1 MKSDFFIAVTQL
13 AAERGLPRDTVLG
26 VVEAALVSAYRKEGV
41 GAGHDLSVRLDPGDG
56 EVSVF
61 ILKRVVKTAAAIED
75 DRREITLREAKKVK
89 SDAAVDDVI
98 EIIADFAT
106 AGRIAAQTAKQV
118 VLQRLRE
125 AERELVLSEY
135 TNRVGEIIA
144 GRIER
149 VEPHQVVVN
158 LGRADALMPRDEGVP
173 SERYR
178 PNTTLQFYLAEVAE
192 SSRGPELI
200 LSRAHRNLVRRL
212 FEREVPEVF
221 KGVVEIKAIA
231 REPGSRTK
239 VAVVARQE
247 GVDPVGSCVGL
258 RGFRIQNIVNE
269 LQGEKIDVLPFSDD
283 MHDFLANALS
293 PAQVVKVELE
303 QEDRAAM
310 VVVPDRHLSLAIGRE
325 GQNARLAAKLTGWR
339 IDIRSESEFE
349 LIEEEAAA
357 AAAVA
362 EAAAAEAAASAVADA
377 GAILEAE
384 RAAAAET
391 VAAERA
397 VVEAEAVPEL
407 GEAEA
412 TEEAEEA
419 VVAEA
424 AADAAAVAE
433 EEAEVAEP
441 VAELVEEAAAEAVVE
456 EAEVTE
462 AAAEAAEAMEDAPE
476 PAVVI
481 DEDAEIEELLRLEAE
496 EAAEAALEER
506 EPEPVGISVDDES
519 IWVLPDAVR
528 SPSVLRFAED
538 IMPAERGRT
547 RNDRDRRA
555 DPNAAQTPD
564 NRPRAKRG
572 KRSR

>member
-56 EVSVF
+56 EVSVY
-61 ILKRVVKTAAAIED
+61 ILKRVVKTAAEVED
-75 DRREITLREAKKVK
+75 DRREITLREAKKLQ
-89 SDAAVDDVI
+89 SDVAVDDVI
-98 EIIADFAT
+98 EIVADFAS

-125 AERELVLSEY
+125 AERELVLAEY
-135 TNRVGEIIA
+135 TSRVGEIIA

-158 LGRADALMPRDEGVP
+158 LGRADALMPREEEVP
-173 SERYR
+173 NERYR

-212 FEREVPEVF
+212 FEREVPEVY

-269 LQGEKIDVLPFSDD
+269 LQGEKIDVLPYSDD
-283 MHDFLANALS
+283 VRDFLANALS
-293 PAQVVKVELE
+293 PAQVTKVELE
-303 QEDRAAM
+303 PDGKSALI
-310 VVVPDRHLSLAIGRE
+310 VVPDRHLSLAIGRE

-349 LIEEEAAA
+349 LQAESAAEAAQA
-357 AAAVA
+357 EA
-362 EAAAAEAAASAVADA
+362 EAAAAEAE
-377 GAILEAE
+377 AILEAD
-384 RAAAAET
+384 RAAAVATVEAET
-391 VAAERA
+391 AEAAA
-397 VVEAEAVPEL
+397 VETVEAEAE
-407 GEAEA
+407 ES
-412 TEEAEEA
+412 EEAPEVA
-419 VVAEA
+419 APVAEA
-424 AADAAAVAE
+424 C
-433 EEAEVAEP
+433 
-441 VAELVEEAAAEAVVE
+441 
-456 EAEVTE
+456 
-462 AAAEAAEAMEDAPE
+462 
-476 PAVVI
+476 
-481 DEDAEIEELLRLEAE
+481 R
-496 EAAEAALEER
+496 
-506 EPEPVGISVDDES
+506 
-519 IWVLPDAVR
+519 
-528 SPSVLRFAED
+528 
-538 IMPAERGRT
+538 RGCC
-547 RNDRDRRA
+547 RR
-555 DPNAAQTPD
+555 
-564 NRPRAKRG
+564 R
-572 KRSR
+572 RSRCRR

>member
-56 EVSVF
+56 EVSVY

-75 DRREITLREAKKVK
+75 DRREITLREAKKLQ
-89 SDAAVDDVI
+89 SDVAVDDVI
-98 EIIADFAT
+98 EIVADFAS

-125 AERELVLSEY
+125 AERELVLAEY
-135 TNRVGEIIA
+135 TSRVGEIIA

-158 LGRADALMPRDEGVP
+158 LGRADALMPREEEVP
-173 SERYR
+173 NERYR

-212 FEREVPEVF
+212 FEREVPEVY

-269 LQGEKIDVLPFSDD
+269 LQGEKIDVLPYSDD
-283 MHDFLANALS
+283 VRDFLANALS
-293 PAQVVKVELE
+293 PAQVTKVELE
-303 QEDRAAM
+303 PDGKSALI
-310 VVVPDRHLSLAIGRE
+310 VVPDRHLSLAIGRE

-349 LIEEEAAA
+349 LQAESAAEAAQA
-357 AAAVA
+357 EA
-362 EAAAAEAAASAVADA
+362 EAAAAEAE
-377 GAILEAE
+377 AILEAD
-384 RAAAAET
+384 RAAAVATVEAET
-391 VAAERA
+391 AEAAA
-397 VVEAEAVPEL
+397 VETVEAEAEESEEAPEVAAPV
-407 GEAEA
+407 AEA
-412 TEEAEEA
+412 VEEA
-419 VVAEA
+419 V
-424 AADAAAVAE
+424 
-433 EEAEVAEP
+433 
-441 VAELVEEAAAEAVVE
+441 AVVE
-456 EAEVTE
+456 EAVAVVEEVV
-462 AAAEAAEAMEDAPE
+462 AEAPEEPEDVIHDDPE
-476 PAVVI
+476 L
-481 DEDAEIEELLRLEAE
+481 EELLRLEAE
-496 EAAEAALEER
+496 DAQVEAALEELH
-506 EPEPVGISVDDES
+506 PEPAGISVDDDS
-519 IWVLPDAVR
+519 IWVIPETVR
-528 SPSVLRFAED
+528 GPSVLRFAED
-538 IMPAERGRT
+538 ILPSERGRARVERT
-547 RNDRDRRA
+547 PRP
-555 DPNAAQTPD
+555 DPNAGAVPD
-564 NRPRAKRG
+564 DRPRAKKG

>member
-61 ILKRVVKTAAAIED
+61 ILKRVVKTAAEIED
-75 DRREITLREAKKVK
+75 DRREITLREAKKIK

-125 AERELVLSEY
+125 AERELVLAEY

-212 FEREVPEVF
+212 FEREVPEVY

-283 MHDFLANALS
+283 MEDFLANALS

-303 QEDRAAM
+303 QDEKSAM

-339 IDIRSESEFE
+339 IDIRSESEFQV
-349 LIEEEAAA
+349 IEEEAAA
-357 AAAVA
+357 AAEAAVA
-362 EAAAAEAAASAVADA
+362 EAEAVAAEAAASAVADA
-377 GAILEAE
+377 GAILEAD

-397 VVEAEAVPEL
+397 AAEVEDAAADAETVEAEAAV
-407 GEAEA
+407 A
-412 TEEAEEA
+412 EAEEP
-419 VVAEA
+419 AEA
-424 AADAAAVAE
+424 AE
-433 EEAEVAEP
+433 ITEP
-441 VAELVEEAAAEAVVE
+441 VAELVEEAAVE
-456 EAEVTE
+456 TVEVTE
-462 AAAEAAEAMEDAPE
+462 EAATAVEEAPE
-476 PAVVI
+476 PAVVV
-481 DEDAEIEELLRLEAE
+481 DEDAELEELLRLEAE
-496 EAAEAALEER
+496 EAAEAELEER

-519 IWVLPDAVR
+519 IWVLPDTVR

-538 IMPAERGRT
+538 IMPSERGRT
-547 RNDRDRRA
+547 RNDRDRRP
-555 DPNAAQTPD
+555 DPNAAQAPD

>member
-56 EVSVF
+56 EVSVY

-75 DRREITLREAKKVK
+75 DRREITLREAKKLQSEV
-89 SDAAVDDVI
+89 AVDDVV
-98 EIIADFAT
+98 EIVADFAS

-125 AERELVLSEY
+125 AERELVLAEY
-135 TNRVGEIIA
+135 TSRVGEIIA

-158 LGRADALMPRDEGVP
+158 LGRADALMPREEEVP
-173 SERYR
+173 NERYR
-178 PNTTLQFYLAEVAE
+178 PNTTMQFYLADVAE

-212 FEREVPEVF
+212 FEREVPEVY

-269 LQGEKIDVLPFSDD
+269 LQGEKIDVLPYSDD
-283 MHDFLANALS
+283 IRDFLANALS
-293 PAQVVKVELE
+293 PAQVTKVELE
-303 QEDRAAM
+303 SDGKSALI
-310 VVVPDRHLSLAIGRE
+310 VVPDRHLSLAIGRE

-349 LIEEEAAA
+349 LQEESSAAA
-357 AAAVA
+357 KAEAEAVAAEAQAILEADRAAAVA
-362 EAAAAEAAASAVADA
+362 TVGAETAEAVAV
-377 GAILEAE
+377 
-384 RAAAAET
+384 ET
-391 VAAERA
+391 
-397 VVEAEAVPEL
+397 VEAEESEEAPEVAAPV
-407 GEAEA
+407 AEA
-412 TEEAEEA
+412 VEEA
-419 VVAEA
+419 VAAVEVEEAVAEA
-424 AADAAAVAE
+424 PE
-433 EEAEVAEP
+433 EP
-441 VAELVEEAAAEAVVE
+441 EAV
-456 EAEVTE
+456 TH
-462 AAAEAAEAMEDAPE
+462 DDPE
-476 PAVVI
+476 L
-481 DEDAEIEELLRLEAE
+481 EELLRQEAE
-496 EAAEAALEER
+496 DAQVEAALEELH
-506 EPEPVGISVDDES
+506 PEPAGISVDDDS
-519 IWVLPDAVR
+519 IWVIPEAVR
-528 SPSVLRFAED
+528 GPSVLRFAED
-538 IMPAERGRT
+538 ILPSERGRARVERT
-547 RNDRDRRA
+547 PRP
-555 DPNAAQTPD
+555 DPNASAVPD
-564 NRPRAKRG
+564 DRPRAKKG

>member
-56 EVSVF
+56 EVSVY
-61 ILKRVVKTAAAIED
+61 ILKRVVKTAAQVED
-75 DRREITLREAKKVK
+75 DRREITLREAKKLK
-89 SDAAVDDVI
+89 SDVAVDDVI
-98 EIIADFAT
+98 EITADFAS

-125 AERELVLSEY
+125 AERELVLAEY
-135 TNRVGEIIA
+135 TSRVGEIIA

-158 LGRADALMPRDEGVP
+158 LGRADALMPREEEVP

-178 PNTTLQFYLAEVAE
+178 ANTTMQFYLADVAE

-269 LQGEKIDVLPFSDD
+269 LQGEKIDVLPYSDD
-283 MHDFLANALS
+283 MRDFLANALS
-293 PAQVVKVELE
+293 PAQVVKVDLE
-303 QEDRAAM
+303 QEEKSALI
-310 VVVPDRHLSLAIGRE
+310 VVPDRHLSLAIGRE

-339 IDIRSESEFE
+339 IDIRSESES
-349 LIEEEAAA
+349 LLAAEEAALVAEAEAIA
-357 AAAVA
+357 AA
-362 EAAAAEAAASAVADA
+362 EAAAAEAE
-377 GAILEAE
+377 AILESE
-384 RAAAAET
+384 RAVAEET
-391 VAAERA
+391 VAAEAAASVEAVETPEAEEGIGAEEPVAEVVEEAVA
-397 VVEAEAVPEL
+397 VVEAQEQAI
-407 GEAEA
+407 GE
-412 TEEAEEA
+412 
-419 VVAEA
+419 
-424 AADAAAVAE
+424 
-433 EEAEVAEP
+433 
-441 VAELVEEAAAEAVVE
+441 
-456 EAEVTE
+456 
-462 AAAEAAEAMEDAPE
+462 EDTE
-476 PAVVI
+476 PAQALV

-496 EAAEAALEER
+496 EAAALEPEP
-506 EPEPVGISVDDES
+506 EPEPVGISADDDS
-519 IWVLPDAVR
+519 IWVLPDTVR

-538 IMPAERGRT
+538 IMPAERGRA
-547 RNDRDRRA
+547 RADRDRR
-555 DPNAAQTPD
+555 PD
-564 NRPRAKRG
+564 TTAPAGAENRPRAKRG

>member
-61 ILKRVVKTAAAIED
+61 ILKRVVKTAAEIED
-75 DRREITLREAKKVK
+75 DRREITLREAKKLK

-125 AERELVLSEY
+125 AERELVLAEY
-135 TNRVGEIIA
+135 TSRVGEIIA

-158 LGRADALMPRDEGVP
+158 LGRTDALMPRDEGVP

-283 MHDFLANALS
+283 MEDFLANALS
-293 PAQVVKVELE
+293 PAQVVKVDLE
-303 QEDRAAM
+303 QEEKSAM
-310 VVVPDRHLSLAIGRE
+310 VVVPDRYLSLAIGRE

-339 IDIRSESEFE
+339 IDIRSESEFQV
-349 LIEEEAAA
+349 IEEEAAA
-357 AAAVA
+357 AAAEAAVA
-362 EAAAAEAAASAVADA
+362 EAAVAAAEAAASAVADA
-377 GAILEAE
+377 GAILEAD

-397 VVEAEAVPEL
+397 AAEAEGAAADAEPVEAEAV
-407 GEAEA
+407 A
-412 TEEAEEA
+412 EAEEPE
-419 VVAEA
+419 EA
-424 AADAAAVAE
+424 
-433 EEAEVAEP
+433 AEVAEP
-441 VAELVEEAAAEAVVE
+441 VAELVEEAAVETVEVAEEASTAVE
-456 EAEVTE
+456 E
-462 AAAEAAEAMEDAPE
+462 APE

-496 EAAEAALEER
+496 EAAEAELEER

-519 IWVLPDAVR
+519 IWVLPETVR

-538 IMPAERGRT
+538 IMPSERGRT
-547 RNDRDRRA
+547 RNDRDRRP
-555 DPNAAQTPD
+555 DPNAPAAAD
-564 NRPRAKRG
+564 NRPRAKKG

>member
-61 ILKRVVKTAAAIED
+61 ILKRVVKTAAQVED
-75 DRREITLREAKKVK
+75 DRREITLREAKKLK
-89 SDAAVDDVI
+89 SDAAVDDII
-98 EIIADFAT
+98 EITADFAT

-135 TNRVGEIIA
+135 TSRVGEIIA

-158 LGRADALMPRDEGVP
+158 LGRADALMPREEEVP

-178 PNTTLQFYLAEVAE
+178 PNTTLQFYLADVAE
-192 SSRGPELI
+192 SARGPELI
-200 LSRAHRNLVRRL
+200 LSRAHKNLVRRL
-212 FEREVPEVF
+212 FEREVPEVY

-258 RGFRIQNIVNE
+258 RGFRIQNIVSE
-269 LQGEKIDVLPFSDD
+269 LQGEKIDVLPYSDD
-283 MHDFLANALS
+283 MRDFLANALS
-293 PAQVVKVELE
+293 PAQVVKVDLE
-303 QEDRAAM
+303 QTEKSALI
-310 VVVPDRHLSLAIGRE
+310 VVPDRHLSLAIGRE

-339 IDIRSESEFE
+339 IDIRSESDY
-349 LIEEEAAA
+349 LLAEEEAAEA
-357 AAAVA
+357 EAAAVA
-362 EAAAAEAAASAVADA
+362 EAEAVTAEAA
-377 GAILEAE
+377 AILEAE
-384 RAAAAET
+384 RAAAE
-391 VAAERA
+391 VA
-397 VVEAEAVPEL
+397 VTEAVEV
-407 GEAEA
+407 
-412 TEEAEEA
+412 EET
-419 VVAEA
+419 
-424 AADAAAVAE
+424 E
-433 EEAEVAEP
+433 EEAAEEPEVAEP
-441 VAELVEEAAAEAVVE
+441 VAEVVEEAAAVVEAEEAVAE
-456 EAEVTE
+456 EAVE
-462 AAAEAAEAMEDAPE
+462 E
-476 PAVVI
+476 PAVLI
-481 DEDAEIEELLRLEAE
+481 DEDAELEELLRLEAE
-496 EAAEAALEER
+496 EAAAEAELEER
-506 EPEPVGISVDDES
+506 QPEPAGISVDDDS
-519 IWVLPDAVR
+519 IWVLPDTVR

-538 IMPAERGRT
+538 IMPSERGRS
-547 RNDRDRRA
+547 RADRDRRN
-555 DPNAAQTPD
+555 DPASAPGAGAE

>member
-56 EVSVF
+56 EVSVY
-61 ILKRVVKTAAAIED
+61 ILKRVVKTAAEIED
-75 DRREITLREAKKVK
+75 DRREITLREARKLKP
-89 SDAAVDDVI
+89 DAAVDDVI
-98 EIIADFAT
+98 EIIADFAK
-106 AGRIAAQTAKQV
+106 AGRIAAQTAKQA

-125 AERELVLSEY
+125 AERELVLAEY
-135 TNRVGEIIA
+135 TSRVGEIIA

-158 LGRADALMPRDEGVP
+158 LGRADALMPRDEEVP

-178 PNTTLQFYLAEVAE
+178 PNTTLQFYLSEVAE

-212 FEREVPEVF
+212 FEREVPEVY

-269 LQGEKIDVLPFSDD
+269 LQGEKIDVLPYSDD
-283 MHDFLANALS
+283 MRDFLANALS
-293 PAQVVKVELE
+293 PAQVIKVDLE
-303 QEDRAAM
+303 HEEKSALII
-310 VVVPDRHLSLAIGRE
+310 VPDRHLSLAIGRE

-339 IDIRSESEFE
+339 IDIRSESEFALAAE
-349 LIEEEAAA
+349 AEAEAA
-357 AAAVA
+357 A
-362 EAAAAEAAASAVADA
+362 EAAAAEAE
-377 GAILEAE
+377 AILEDN
-384 RAAAAET
+384 R
-391 VAAERA
+391 
-397 VVEAEAVPEL
+397 
-407 GEAEA
+407 
-412 TEEAEEA
+412 
-419 VVAEA
+419 
-424 AADAAAVAE
+424 AAAVAIV
-433 EEAEVAEP
+433 EAEVAVAGTAVEAVEQEVIEAEAEPEVEAPVAEAVEEP
-441 VAELVEEAAAEAVVE
+441 VAEAEAVVE
-456 EAEVTE
+456 A
-462 AAAEAAEAMEDAPE
+462 APE
-476 PAVVI
+476 PEPVVLI
-481 DEDAEIEELLRLEAE
+481 NEDAELEELLRLEAE
-496 EAAEAALEER
+496 EAAEEEMEER
-506 EPEPVGISVDDES
+506 QPEPAGISVDDDS
-519 IWVLPDAVR
+519 IWVLPETIR

-538 IMPAERGRT
+538 IMPAERGRA
-547 RNDRDRRA
+547 RAERDRRP
-555 DPNAAQTPD
+555 DPNAAPAGPD
-564 NRPRAKRG
+564 NRPRAKKG